1 MKVLK
6 TDVAIVG
13 AGAAGCIAAIGVRE
27 RGADVIVVEKAVVVR
42 SGSAGG
48 GEKDI
53 ACHLKEGEPWDTDDA
68 AREWL
73 TSGATGNYPFIEPE
87 VADVNVRRIGE
98 IVKRLEEYGLEYR
111 RDENGSYFR
120 SQAIGTPGKY
130 LLWFKNGHEFKKKIE
145 RKMRLSGAKVLE
157 RVFVTQL
164 IVTDS
169 VETGKR
175 VIGVSGF
182 NVITGDHYLIL
193 ANATILA
200 TGEAIRLFS
209 NNQSSNAWS
218 TWHSP
223 YNNGT
228 AQALAFECGA
238 EITGLEFTRTT
249 LHPYG
254 LGATGSAVFFGF
266 GGHLLNS
273 LGERYMPRYHPMAE
287 RAPRDT
293 LVFATQKEI
302 EAKRGPCYVDLRHL
316 PKDKIET
323 MIELQTKEFLGYSFY
338 YSQLGI
344 NLNADL
350 LRIEV
355 GSLFA
360 AGGILIDG
368 ECKTNVEGLYAAGDC
383 THARAGLPM
392 ALTTGIEAGE
402 RAADFAKTIDLPT
415 KWNNDEKLLE
425 NQKEMALSPL
435 NSSYGVS
442 HTEIVHKLNRIM
454 DTLVGWHRTESSI
467 SAALS
472 EIDLLESAGSKMSAR
487 NLHDLMRVHEA
498 RHLLIVGKLVARGAI
513 ERRESRGWHQ
523 RDDFPNE
530 EQKFR
535 GHIILKR
542 DDYDEIPMKIASSFR
557 EI

>member
-1 MKVLK
+1 M
-6 TDVAIVG
+6 
-13 AGAAGCIAAIGVRE
+13 
-27 RGADVIVVEKAVVVR
+27 
-42 SGSAGG
+42 
-48 GEKDI
+48 
-53 ACHLKEGEPWDTDDA
+53 
-68 AREWL
+68 
-73 TSGATGNYPFIEPE
+73 
-87 VADVNVRRIGE
+87 
-98 IVKRLEEYGLEYR
+98 
-111 RDENGSYFR
+111 
-120 SQAIGTPGKY
+120 
-130 LLWFKNGHEFKKKIE
+130 
-145 RKMRLSGAKVLE
+145 
-157 RVFVTQL
+157 
-164 IVTDS
+164 
-169 VETGKR
+169 
-175 VIGVSGF
+175 
-182 NVITGDHYLIL
+182 
-193 ANATILA
+193 
-200 TGEAIRLFS
+200 
-209 NNQSSNAWS
+209 
-218 TWHSP
+218 
-223 YNNGT
+223 
-228 AQALAFECGA
+228 
-238 EITGLEFTRTT
+238 TGLEFTRTT

-273 LGERYMPRYHPMAE
+273 LGERYMLRYHPMAE

-293 LVFATQKEI
+293 LVFATHKEI
-302 EAKRGPCYVDLRHL
+302 EEKRGPCYVDLRHL

-392 ALTTGIEAGE
+392 AHATGIEAGE
-402 RAADFAKTIDLPT
+402 RAAVFARAIDSPT
-415 KWNNDEKLLE
+415 KWDEAERLFE
-425 NQKEMALSPL
+425 AQKERTFSPL
-435 NSSYGVS
+435 ISSYGVS
-442 HTEIVHKLNRIM
+442 HTEIVHRLNSIM
-454 DTLVGWHRTESSI
+454 DTFVGWHRTESSL
-467 SAALS
+467 STALT
-472 EIDLLESAGSKMSAR
+472 EIELLESVASRMSAR

-530 EQKFR
+530 EQRFR

-542 DDYDEIPMKIASSFR
+542 DGDDEIPMKIASSFK